1 MSISNEI
8 QKLQTNLAN
17 SYEACNDKGATMP
30 ASQNFDNLADCIGSI
45 PTGSTLKY
53 IVGIEEE
60 IKPVKENLTIVT
72 SLNYIKYGALFDNI
86 GVLSSFSSTNYA
98 ESKIGT
104 PTSQNYEIN
113 VNFTT
118 PTFSGTDD
126 LPIIAK
132 KTETAGDVFIAGGT
146 RKISSWNNTTAQFG
160 TTTLDSNKNYSF
172 KLVRGDSSTSMYLKE
187 GLPSDNISDYTLE
200 YSGYNNYF
208 DSVVILFGKYGSS
221 QWYTGSIN
229 MNYCNIKSGD
239 TLVWEGITK

>member
-1 MSISNEI
+1 MFEDLIEALFNVDVDVRPSVKPEV
-8 QKLQTNLAN
+8 N
-17 SYEACNDKGATMP
+17 SFEFEG
-30 ASQNFDNLADCIGSI
+30 
-45 PTGSTLKY
+45 
-53 IVGIEEE
+53 IVGI
-60 IKPVKENLTIVT
+60 PTQVNQVKENLTVVT
-72 SLNYIKYGALFDNI
+72 SLNYTTYSKLFDNV
-86 GVLSSFSSTNYA
+86 GVLSDFSSANYA

-104 PTSQNYEIN
+104 PSNQNYEIN

-118 PTFSGTDD
+118 PTFSGTND

-132 KTETAGDVFIAGGT
+132 KTGTAGDVFIAGET

-208 DSVVILFGKYGSS
+208 DSVIILFGKFLNQ
-221 QWYTGSIN
+221 QWYTGSID
-229 MNYCNIKSGD
+229 MNYCNIKSGN